1 MADQSERLELRGE
14 VGALIGSRD
23 WSRTQLGPLE
33 TWPSSLKTMIGVMLG
48 SRFPMMLG
56 WGPDLLEFY
65 NDAYVPVLGVKHPAS
80 LGAPVRVVWSE
91 IWNVVG
97 PLMHS
102 VLSGGPALWREHE
115 LLFINSRGFAQETFH
130 TFSQSPVPDDDGKAG
145 GVLLTVQETTEQVQ
159 GERQLQTLRALAERT
174 GVASTATEACVLAAS
189 VLEGADADVP
199 FSLVYLLGDD
209 GTPTLAAS
217 SPASLAGRA
226 DLRAAADRWPF
237 QEALRS
243 GEPVPVDDL
252 SRCFVSL
259 PGGRYGVR
267 PERAVVVPLR
277 RDERD
282 RYGFV
287 VFGLAAWRAPSEGYF
302 AFLALV
308 ASQLTSAIARARAS
322 EEERLRAEAMAE
334 LDRAKTLFF
343 SNISHELRTPL
354 TLMLGPTTDALR
366 SPAQTLERHDL
377 EIVHRNALRL
387 QKLVGSLLDFAR
399 IEAGRAPVSL
409 APIRL
414 DTFTADL
421 AHAFDSAMR
430 EAGLA
435 YEVSCEP
442 LPRPVLIDP
451 DMWEKILLNLISN
464 ALKFTFDGK
473 VRVSM
478 AGRAGEVELEVA
490 DTGIG
495 IPAHELPHIFD
506 RFHRVAG
513 ARARTQEGSGIGLAL
528 VHELSRLLGGDVS
541 VKSTVDGGTTMTV
554 TIPARPAD
562 VSGEAPVAARAAD
575 NRVVEEARRWL
586 PNADATA
593 TPAAAG
599 ALAPLVIDGAERPAR
614 VLVVDDNADMR
625 EYLAR
630 MLAPHWTVE
639 TAVDGEAALTSIRAL
654 RPDVVLTDVMMP
666 NLDGFGLVARLR
678 ANEATA
684 DLPVIVLSARA
695 EEESRIEGLQVGAD
709 DYLVKPFSARELV
722 ARVQVHVSLAQLR
735 RRLLDRADEARRAA
749 EDATRAKDEFLA
761 MLGHELRNPLSP
773 IVIAV
778 ELMRLRGVNSKE
790 LSVIERQL
798 KQLVRLVD
806 DLLDVSRIARGKVEL
821 QKERTSI
828 AEVVKR
834 AAETTQP
841 LFEERQQ
848 PLALDLPGDL
858 FVDGDPARLQQVFAN
873 LLTNASKYSD
883 PGTRVGVSATPVGD
897 RVEIRVRD
905 HGIGIRPEMIER
917 VFDLFVQQP
926 QALDRAA
933 GGLGL
938 GLAIVKNLVAS
949 HGGSVRAESEGP
961 GTGSTFIVT
970 LPTIPSLP
978 AAGGA
983 ARPATTGA
991 AAAAPRGS
999 LACRVLV
1006 VDDSADGAAML
1017 ADSLESMG
1025 HDVRVAHDGREAL
1038 DAAAV
1043 FHPDVAVLDIGLP
1056 EMSGYELAAHLR
1068 EQPGGRAMRFIA
1080 ATGYGRSRDRVTS
1093 LAAGF
1098 DDHLVK
1104 PVNLDRLREIVAR
1117 AATVKATR

>member
-1 MADQSERLELRGE
+1 
-14 VGALIGSRD
+14 
-23 WSRTQLGPLE
+23 
-33 TWPSSLKTMIGVMLG
+33 
-48 SRFPMMLG
+48 
-56 WGPDLLEFY
+56 
-65 NDAYVPVLGVKHPAS
+65 
-80 LGAPVRVVWSE
+80 
-91 IWNVVG
+91 
-97 PLMHS
+97 
-102 VLSGGPALWREHE
+102 
-115 LLFINSRGFAQETFH
+115 
-130 TFSQSPVPDDDGKAG
+130 
-145 GVLLTVQETTEQVQ
+145 
-159 GERQLQTLRALAERT
+159 
-174 GVASTATEACVLAAS
+174 
-189 VLEGADADVP
+189 
-199 FSLVYLLGDD
+199 
-209 GTPTLAAS
+209 
-217 SPASLAGRA
+217 
-226 DLRAAADRWPF
+226 
-237 QEALRS
+237 
-243 GEPVPVDDL
+243 
-252 SRCFVSL
+252 
-259 PGGRYGVR
+259 
-267 PERAVVVPLR
+267 
-277 RDERD
+277 
-282 RYGFV
+282 
-287 VFGLAAWRAPSEGYF
+287 
-302 AFLALV
+302 
-308 ASQLTSAIARARAS
+308 
-322 EEERLRAEAMAE
+322 MAE

-366 SPAQTLERHDL
+366 SPARTLERHDL

-414 DTFTADL
+414 DTFTGEL

-464 ALKFTFDGK
+464 ALKFTFIGK

-478 AGRAGEVELEVA
+478 AGRGGEVELEVA

-575 NRVVEEARRWL
+575 KRVVEEARRWL

-593 TPAAAG
+593 TPAAA
-599 ALAPLVIDGAERPAR
+599 ASLAPLVIDGAERPAR

-625 EYLAR
+625 EYLTR

-639 TAVDGEAALTSIRAL
+639 TAVDGEAALTSIRAR

-695 EEESRIEGLQVGAD
+695 GEESRIEGLQVGAD
-709 DYLVKPFSARELV
+709 DYLVKPFSARELI

-735 RRLLDRADEARRAA
+735 RRLLDRAEEARRAA

-778 ELMRLRGVNSKE
+778 ELMRLRGGNSKE

-806 DLLDVSRIARGKVEL
+806 DLLDVSRIARGKVDL
-821 QKERTSI
+821 HKERTSI

-841 LFEERQQ
+841 LFQERQQ
-848 PLALDLPGDL
+848 PLALDVPGDL
-858 FVDGDPARLQQVFAN
+858 FVDGDPTRLQQVFAN

-883 PGTRVGVSATPVGD
+883 PGTRVGVSATPAGD

-949 HGGSVRAESEGP
+949 HGGSVRVESEGP

-999 LACRVLV
+999 PACRVLV

-1068 EQPGGRAMRFIA
+1068 EQPGGRAMHFIA

-1104 PVNLDRLREIVAR
+1104 PVNLDRLREIVAQ
-1117 AATVKATR
+1117 AATAKATR